1 MTPRTFTSLRVW
13 RPNFFVR
20 HLMLNIFLA
29 PQRDST
35 QTEAPRVVHT
45 YTLGTSAALG
55 MNCAV
60 IPSFIIYTNVPRQS
74 ATAGLRLHGLLDSD
88 QNNCQIVCEH
98 CCSPSLTGNTTD
110 TQRIQLSCHARPL
123 LWCACARKQTFS
135 GSDTGHT
142 RIVRTSPGICDSARL
157 GQRPGISKE
166 RQEIT
171 SAC

>member
-1 MTPRTFTSLRVW
+1 
-13 RPNFFVR
+13 
-20 HLMLNIFLA
+20 MLNIFLA

-88 QNNCQIVCEH
+88 QNNCASTAVLP
-98 CCSPSLTGNTTD
+98 PS
-110 TQRIQLSCHARPL
+110 
-123 LWCACARKQTFS
+123 
-135 GSDTGHT
+135 
-142 RIVRTSPGICDSARL
+142 
-157 GQRPGISKE
+157 
-166 RQEIT
+166 QEILRIHSVYNFPAT
-171 SAC
+171 HAPYFGAHVQENKLSAGATRVTLGW

>member
-1 MTPRTFTSLRVW
+1 
-13 RPNFFVR
+13 
-20 HLMLNIFLA
+20 MLNIFLA

-135 GSDTGHT
+135 GSDTLGLDLRFSQT
-142 RIVRTSPGICDSARL
+142 RAKAWDIERTTRNYFCLLKLLQTLSCMTLSHLIENIMNNNIL
-157 GQRPGISKE
+157 
-166 RQEIT
+166 
-171 SAC
+171 

>member
-1 MTPRTFTSLRVW
+1 
-13 RPNFFVR
+13 
-20 HLMLNIFLA
+20 MLNILLA

-98 CCSPSLTGNTTD
+98 CCSPSLTGNTIHSVYNFPATHAPYFGAHV
-110 TQRIQLSCHARPL
+110 QENKLSAG
-123 LWCACARKQTFS
+123 A
-135 GSDTGHT
+135 T
-142 RIVRTSPGICDSARL
+142 RVTL
-157 GQRPGISKE
+157 GW
-166 RQEIT
+166 
-171 SAC
+171 